1 MSGQMA
7 GYIIL
12 GGFFMKNLTKLG
24 GIVAI
29 GVIIMNLA
37 GCATQVPIKS
47 VRPPT
52 IDTSDIQRL
61 AVRPFENKSGVGGAL
76 GAQLTQHLTDQS
88 MQIITGA
95 GKFTLVAPS
104 DPNAD
109 GVFAGEVRSIVSK
122 DSRQEQQRK
131 DKDGNVWTEVTYIRE
146 VSLEFQY
153 SVISSRTAMPVGTV
167 SKRGSQSTSSSES
180 SGLTDPLTL
189 AKRIAD
195 SQLRSLQQDVVPT
208 IVSTNRALM
217 KETSKDK
224 AIKQLMKMAEA
235 LVKNGSYEEAI
246 RQYDEIASQYG
257 SVAARANANILREA
271 IASDTAARAE
281 LAELYSD
288 KDGRAEKAVKG
299 AIDSLNAKLPSG
311 VNIIIMKT
319 NSTERSMLD
328 YVVDQMT
335 KTVVQAGK
343 LKVVDRSNQALI
355 NAEQQYQLSG
365 NVSDES
371 IVGIGKQLGARYM
384 VLCWISGEMSA
395 RRLNL
400 RVLDVETS
408 QITEQNDFEI

>member
-1 MSGQMA
+1 
-7 GYIIL
+7 
-12 GGFFMKNLTKLG
+12 
-24 GIVAI
+24 
-29 GVIIMNLA
+29 LA